1 MTKEVRL
8 AAVDIKKSVLST
20 PVTMQSLW
28 RVVVWG
34 STAATAM
41 LIAVLA
47 SRGVVGSQR
56 AAIAASTLSGS
67 PVVAAN
73 TLPSLPVNP
82 AANPTAMARANKL
95 PERPF
100 DPETETKRLSDAV
113 VELTADNDQLK
124 SRLAAIEH
132 DVDDVT
138 GSIAQQVE
146 TAKTATPP
154 WPDQGPPVPATPA
167 AIAAIMAPSLPIP
180 MAYGVDIGSGLS
192 IEALR
197 ARWAGMRSAHAE
209 LLDGLRPSITLKE
222 TPRSKHPELRLIIG
236 PFASAHAAT
245 QLCAAL
251 APYRL
256 FCEPTIFTGQH
267 LALE

>member
-1 MTKEVRL
+1 MMQEVRL
-8 AAVDIKKSVLST
+8 AAADLKKSGLTT
-20 PVTMQSLW
+20 PVTMLGLW

-56 AAIAASTLSGS
+56 AAVAVSTLAASPVAS
-67 PVVAAN
+67 PV
-73 TLPSLPVNP
+73 
-82 AANPTAMARANKL
+82 AMARSNKL

-100 DPETETKRLSDAV
+100 DAQTETKRLSDAV
-113 VELTADNDQLK
+113 VDLTADNDQLR
-124 SRLAAIEH
+124 SRLAVIEH

-138 GSIAQQVE
+138 GSIAQQIE
-146 TAKTATPP
+146 TAKTAAPL
-154 WPDQGPPVPATPA
+154 WPDLGPPAPPTPA
-167 AIAAIMAPSLPIP
+167 AIAAIMAPSLPMP
-180 MAYGVDIGSGLS
+180 MEYGVDIGSGLS

-197 ARWAGMRSAHAE
+197 ARWAGIRSAHPE
-209 LLDGLRPSITLKE
+209 LFDGLRPSITLKE
-222 TPRSKHPELRLIIG
+222 TPHSKRPELRLVVG
-236 PFASAHAAT
+236 PFVSAHAAT
-245 QLCAAL
+245 QLCASL